1 MLTRVYRIA
10 VDNIDEGSVR
20 ECCEIVSRGGIVVF
34 PTETVYGLGASAYNG
49 EAVKRIFIAK
59 NRPMDNPLIVHIS
72 NKKQLYEVVEE
83 VPEKIA
89 RAIDVLWPGPFTVLL
104 RKGPR
109 VAQEATANLPT
120 VAVRMPAHPVA
131 LRLIDCAGPIAAPS
145 ANISGRPSPT
155 TGFHAMVDMFGRA
168 DAIIDSGE
176 TLYGVESTI
185 IDATSKPMKLL
196 RPGAM
201 PIEKIAEVLGE
212 EIIITPEARGYRESE
227 RALAPGMKYKH
238 YSPETPL
245 ILVEYREDVE
255 KMVEDV
261 IRIVEEVGGTGKKV
275 AVIASSETFHRYK
288 GLADK
293 VLVYGSRKNVF
304 EVARN
309 LFKILREL
317 DREGVDIAIV
327 EGVEEKGLGLAVMN
341 RLRKAS
347 SKVVKYHQNLYIP
360 GHNSIQT

>member
-10 VDNIDEGSVR
+10 VDNIDENAVR
-20 ECCEIVSRGGIVVF
+20 ECCEIILRGGIVVF
-34 PTETVYGLGASAYNG
+34 PTETVYGLGASASNG
-49 EAVKRIFIAK
+49 EAVKRVFIAK

-72 NKKQLYEVVEE
+72 NKKQLYEVAEE

-109 VAQEATANLPT
+109 VAQEVTANLPT

-131 LRLIDCAGPIAAPS
+131 LRLISCAGPIAAPS

-155 TGFHAMVDMFGRA
+155 TGFHAMVDMFGRV

-185 IDATSKPMKLL
+185 VDATSKPMKLL

-201 PIEKIAEVLGE
+201 PVEKIVEVLGE
-212 EIIITPEARGYRESE
+212 EIIISPEARGYMESE
-227 RALAPGMKYKH
+227 KALAPGMKYRH

-245 ILVEYREDVE
+245 ILVEYRGDAEE
-255 KMVEDV
+255 M
-261 IRIVEEVGGTGKKV
+261 VEEVIRLAEEARRTGKKV
-275 AVIASSETFHRYK
+275 AIIASSETIHRYK
-288 GLADK
+288 GFADEI
-293 VLVYGSRKNVF
+293 LTYGSRKNVF
-304 EVARN
+304 EIARN
-309 LFKILREL
+309 LFRILREL

-347 SKVVKYHQNLYIP
+347 ARTAKD
-360 GHNSIQT
+360 GHS